1 MTTSDG
7 GRLRPLVR
15 QAGGAAGEAAIAVL
29 VAAVVAAIGLVAFSL
44 VQWPAFNASNV
55 TRALTTVG
63 QVAAAAMLVAAIVL
77 VRMRRARWIAK
88 LLSWAGISAFV
99 TVTIGMPLAAT
110 KLYLFGVSVDQE
122 FRTEYLTRLTDSPA
136 LRDMTYA
143 DIPPFY
149 PAGWFW
155 IGGRF
160 GDALG
165 LAGWE
170 SFKPYAIVSLAVAA
184 ALALVLWTWLV
195 RADWAI
201 AVAAA
206 TTAVTLAYASPEAY
220 SAVIVLL
227 LGPTLLL
234 AWGALHRP
242 APELLPGSAAV
253 GRTATA
259 GTGGGTAVA
268 TPARAGG
275 PGSAAPVTGGDSAA
289 PADTDT
295 GNAAP
300 ADTDTGNAA
309 PADTDTGNAAPADTD
324 TGNAAPADT
333 GAGSAGAAESPAR
346 RGNRGDGTAGG
357 WGAVIGTGLLLGLAA
372 TFYTLYLGVAAFAVA
387 LMGLLAAGLA
397 VWARRQA
404 SRPGRGRTP
413 VATGPAWRA
422 AVPPLLRLL
431 VIAVI
436 AGLVAA
442 TVWLPVLIEMLTT
455 TTPSSGTA
463 LHYLPRAG
471 AELPLPMF
479 EFTLLGGLCLIGTIW
494 LVVRAS
500 SSRRAQALGVGVLA
514 IYLWCLLSMLA
525 TAAGTTLLSF
535 RLEAPLLA
543 LLAAAGTFGFAE
555 GARAAYQAFNE
566 PERFRLAV
574 AAIAIIGALAFAQD
588 IPHVLTPEIN
598 TAYTDT
604 DGNGERA
611 DKRPPGA
618 ASYYR
623 EIDEALRAQTGK
635 KRDETVVLTAD
646 TTFLAFY
653 PYFGFQGLTS
663 HYANPLA
670 DFPARA
676 ALIADWSELE
686 SPAELLGAL
695 EQSPWR
701 APDAFLFRR
710 SGDDYTLRLAEDVY
724 PNDPNVRRYTVTF
737 PGGLF
742 DDPAFTVTDI
752 GPFTLVTLRR

>member
-1 MTTSDG
+1 MEPEVGAPMTTSDG

-15 QAGGAAGEAAIAVL
+15 QAGSVAGEALIAVL
-29 VAAVVAAIGLVAFSL
+29 VAAAVAAIGLVAFSL

-63 QVAAAAMLVAAIVL
+63 QVVAVAMLVAAIVL
-77 VRMRRARWIAK
+77 VRLRRARRVAK

-99 TVTIGMPLAAT
+99 TVTLGMPLAAT
-110 KLYLFGVSVDQE
+110 KLYLFGISVDQE

-136 LRDMTYA
+136 LRDMTYV

-160 GDALG
+160 GAALG
-165 LAGWE
+165 LDGWE
-170 SFKPYAIVSLAVAA
+170 TFKPYAIASLAVAA
-184 ALALVLWTWLV
+184 ALALVLWSRLV
-195 RADWAI
+195 RTDMAI

-206 TTAVTLAYASPEAY
+206 TTAVTLTFAAPEAY

-242 APELLPGSAAV
+242 APEESVPQVPVGGDATTNPARIETATSGTGDTSGDHTPDTAAV
-253 GRTATA
+253 GAGSTAS
-259 GTGGGTAVA
+259 GTGDAGI
-268 TPARAGG
+268 TPA
-275 PGSAAPVTGGDSAA
+275 
-289 PADTDT
+289 
-295 GNAAP
+295 
-300 ADTDTGNAA
+300 
-309 PADTDTGNAAPADTD
+309 
-324 TGNAAPADT
+324 
-333 GAGSAGAAESPAR
+333 
-346 RGNRGDGTAGG
+346 GDGTAGG
-357 WGAVIGTGLLLGLAA
+357 WGAVVGTGLLLGLAA

-387 LMGLLAAGLA
+387 LMGVIAAGLA
-397 VWARRQA
+397 VRARRQA
-404 SRPGRGRTP
+404 ARPGRGRTP
-413 VATGPAWRA
+413 VVTGPAWRA
-422 AVPPLLRLL
+422 AVPPLVRLL
-431 VIAVI
+431 AIAVI

-442 TVWLPVLIEMLTT
+442 TVWLPVLIEMLTST
-455 TTPSSGTA
+455 LPSSGSA

-471 AELPLPMF
+471 AELPLPMM

-500 SSRRAQALGVGVLA
+500 SSRRAQALGIGVLA

-535 RLEAPLLA
+535 RLEAPLLV

-566 PERFRLAV
+566 PERFRIVVAV
-574 AAIAIIGALAFAQD
+574 IALVGALAFVQD

-604 DGNGERA
+604 DGDGERA

-623 EIDEALRAQTGK
+623 EVDETLRSRTGRP
-635 KRDETVVLTAD
+635 RDETVVLTAD

-670 DFPARA
+670 DFSARA
-676 ALIADWSELE
+676 ALIAQWSELE
-686 SPAELLGAL
+686 TPAELLDAL
-695 EQSPWR
+695 DQSPWR

-710 SGDDYTLRLAEDVY
+710 NGADYTLRLAEDVY

-737 PGGLF
+737 PGALF
-742 DDPAFTVTDI
+742 DDPAFTTTDI
-752 GPFTLVTLRR
+752 GPFTLVTVQR